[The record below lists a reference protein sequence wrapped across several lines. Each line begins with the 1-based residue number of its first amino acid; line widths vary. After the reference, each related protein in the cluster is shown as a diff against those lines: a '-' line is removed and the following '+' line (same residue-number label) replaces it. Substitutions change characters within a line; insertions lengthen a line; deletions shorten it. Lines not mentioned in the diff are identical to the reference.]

1 MIYSKSAEYAIQAM
15 IYLAEHR
22 SEENTMVS
30 TIAEDYNI
38 PRHFLAKLVQSLAK
52 HYLIKSVRGRNGGIK
67 LSKPARD
74 IRVIDIIYAIDGPPA
89 ENEMCVIGLDECS
102 DSVPCP
108 MHDQWKLIKENIRVQ
123 LGHENLEVLA
133 DRLKEKRKLLG

>member
-74 IRVIDIIYAIDGPPA
+74 IRVIDIIYAIDGPPD
-89 ENEMCVIGLDECS
+89 EKEMCVIGLDECS